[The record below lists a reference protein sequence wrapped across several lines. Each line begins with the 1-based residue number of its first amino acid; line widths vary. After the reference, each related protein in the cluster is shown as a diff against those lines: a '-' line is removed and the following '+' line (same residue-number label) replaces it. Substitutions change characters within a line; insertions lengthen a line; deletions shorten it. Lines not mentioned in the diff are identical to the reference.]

1 VGGVRGAAQARAVI
15 VDAHLDL
22 AWTALHSGR
31 DLTRPAE
38 RASGALTSLP
48 ELGAAG
54 VALVGATLFAEPAD
68 AWLEPSE
75 DGYRTSEEAEA
86 QALAMLDV
94 YRDWEARGAVRI
106 VTGRPS
112 LDDHLARFAQ
122 DAVPGLLLLIEGA
135 DPIVEVADLQAWW
148 ERGVRMI
155 GLAWGPTRYAGG
167 TGSDRGLAPIGAEL
181 LEAMADL
188 GVIHDASH
196 LSEEAFAEALP
207 LPHHALC
214 VTHATARALMTSVPG
229 RIPFNRFLSDD
240 QIRAVADRDGVIGL
254 AMLNDFLAA
263 GWTAGDPPVTLA
275 DHAAAHLRHIAGI
288 AGWERVGIGSDVDAG
303 HGRGETPLELDAV
316 ADWPRIGELAPPE
329 ARAGVLGGN
338 WLRFLRAALPSS

>member
-1 VGGVRGAAQARAVI
+1 VI

-31 DLTRPAE
+31 DLTRPAG

-68 AWLEPSE
+68 AWLEPVE
-75 DGYRTSEEAEA
+75 GGYRTPEEAEA
-86 QALAMLDV
+86 QALEMLRL

-106 VTGRPS
+106 VTGRAT
-112 LDDHLARFAQ
+112 LQDHLTRFAT

-135 DPIVEVADLQAWW
+135 DPIVEVGDLPAWW
-148 ERGVRMI
+148 ARGVRMI

-167 TGSDRGLAPIGAEL
+167 TGSTRGLAPEGAEL

-196 LSEEAFAEALP
+196 LSEEAFAQALE
-207 LPHHALC
+207 LPQHALC
-214 VTHATARALMTSVPG
+214 VTHATARALMTPARVPL
-229 RIPFNRFLSDD
+229 NRFLSDD
-240 QIRAVADRDGVIGL
+240 QIRAVGERDGVIGL
-254 AMLNDFLAA
+254 AMLNDFLRT

-275 DHAAAHLRHIAGI
+275 GEAAAHLRHIAGI
-288 AGWERVGIGSDVDAG
+288 AGWERVGIGTDVDAG
-303 HGRGETPLELDAV
+303 HGRAETPLELESV
-316 ADWPRIGELAPPE
+316 ADWHRIGELAPAE

-338 WLRFLRAALPSS
+338 WLRFLRAALPAD

>member
-1 VGGVRGAAQARAVI
+1 VI

-68 AWLEPSE
+68 AWLEPVE
-75 DGYRTSEEAEA
+75 GGYRTPQEAEA
-86 QALAMLDV
+86 QALEMLAL
-94 YRDWEARGAVRI
+94 YREWEARGAVRI
-106 VTGRPS
+106 VTGRAS
-112 LDDHLARFAQ
+112 LEAHLARFAE

-135 DPIVEVADLQAWW
+135 DPIVAVADLDAWW

-167 TGSDRGLAPIGAEL
+167 TGSTAGLSPLGAEL
-181 LEAMADL
+181 LEAMADR

-214 VTHATARALMTSVPG
+214 VTHAAARALMAGPSA
-229 RIPFNRFLSDD
+229 RIPPNRFLSDG
-240 QIRAVADRDGVIGL
+240 QIRAVAERDGVIGL
-254 AMLNDFLAA
+254 ALLNDFLQS
-263 GWTAGDPPVTLA
+263 GWTPGDPPVTLA
-275 DHAAAHLRHIAGI
+275 EHAAAHLRHIAGL
-288 AGWERVGIGSDVDAG
+288 AGWDRVGIGSDVDAG
-303 HGRGETPLELDAV
+303 HGRAETPLELDSV
-316 ADWPRIGELAPPE
+316 ADWPRIAE
-329 ARAGVLGGN
+329 AVPRDSRAGVLGGN
-338 WLRFLRAALPSS
+338 WLRFLRAALPVT

>member
-1 VGGVRGAAQARAVI
+1 VI

-38 RASGALTSLP
+38 RESGALTSLP

-68 AWLEPSE
+68 AWFGHAA
-75 DGYRTSEEAEA
+75 DGYSTPAEAEA
-86 QALAMLDV
+86 QALEMLGV
-94 YRDWEARGAVRI
+94 YRDWEARGAARI
-106 VTGRPS
+106 VTGRAT
-112 LDDHLARFAQ
+112 LEEHLTRFAG

-135 DPIVEVADLQAWW
+135 DPIVTVADLPEWW

-196 LSEEAFAEALP
+196 LSEEAFAAALAHPELALDRVQSRP
-207 LPHHALC
+207 L
-214 VTHATARALMTSVPG
+214 
-229 RIPFNRFLSDD
+229 RFP
-240 QIRAVADRDGVIGL
+240 VADPL
-254 AMLNDFLAA
+254 
-263 GWTAGDPPVTLA
+263 
-275 DHAAAHLRHIAGI
+275 LR
-288 AGWERVGIGSDVDAG
+288 
-303 HGRGETPLELDAV
+303 
-316 ADWPRIGELAPPE
+316 LAPDRRPLARPRPAPRTGPRPAPRSPTHSRIDPE
-329 ARAGVLGGN
+329 
-338 WLRFLRAALPSS
+338 PYPPEH

>member
-1 VGGVRGAAQARAVI
+1 VI

-38 RASGALTSLP
+38 RDSGALTSLP

-68 AWLEPSE
+68 AWLEPAE
-75 DGYRTSEEAEA
+75 GGYRTAEEAEA
-86 QALAMLDV
+86 QALQMLAL
-94 YRDWEARGAVRI
+94 YRDWETRGAVRI
-106 VTGRPS
+106 VTDRPT

-135 DPIVEVADLQAWW
+135 DPIVEVADLPVWW

-181 LEAMADL
+181 LEAMAGL

-214 VTHATARALMTSVPG
+214 VTHATARALMTSMTPSPPT
-229 RIPFNRFLSDD
+229 RIPVNRFLSDE
-240 QIRAVADRDGVIGL
+240 QIRAVAERDGVIGL
-254 AMLNDFLAA
+254 AMLNDFLVP
-263 GWTAGDPPVTLA
+263 GWRAGDPPVTLA
-275 DHAAAHLRHIAGI
+275 EHAAAHLRHFAGI
-288 AGWERVGIGSDVDAG
+288 AGWDRVGLGSDVDAG
-303 HGRGETPLELDAV
+303 HGRAETPLELDSV
-316 ADWPRIGELAPPE
+316 ADWPRFGDLAPAE
-329 ARAGVLGGN
+329 ARPGVLGGN
-338 WLRFLRAALPSS
+338 WLRFLRAALPASS

>member
-1 VGGVRGAAQARAVI
+1 VI

-48 ELGAAG
+48 GLGAAG

-68 AWLEPSE
+68 AWLEPV
-75 DGYRTSEEAEA
+75 DGGYRTPEEAEA
-86 QALAMLDV
+86 QALEMLAL
-94 YRDWEARGAVRI
+94 YREWEARGAVRI
-106 VTGRPS
+106 VTGRAS
-112 LDDHLARFAQ
+112 LEDHLTRFAA

-135 DPIVEVADLQAWW
+135 DPIVAVADLDAWW

-167 TGSDRGLAPIGAEL
+167 TGSTAGLSPLGAEL
-181 LEAMADL
+181 LEAMADR

-196 LSEEAFAEALP
+196 LSEEAFDEALP

-214 VTHATARALMTSVPG
+214 VTHATARALMTGAPG
-229 RIPFNRFLSDD
+229 RIPHNRFLADG
-240 QIRAVADRDGVIGL
+240 QIRAVAERDGVIGL
-254 AMLNDFLAA
+254 ALLNDFLAP
-263 GWTAGDPPVTLA
+263 GWRAGDPPVTLA
-275 DHAAAHLRHIAGI
+275 GQAGAHLRHIAGI

-303 HGRGETPLELDAV
+303 HGRAETPAELDSV
-316 ADWPRIGELAPPE
+316 ADWPRLAEVVPE
-329 ARAGVLGGN
+329 ESRAAVLGGN
-338 WLRFLRAALPSS
+338 WLRFLRAALPPA

>member
-1 VGGVRGAAQARAVI
+1 VI

-22 AWTALHSGR
+22 AWTAVHSGR

-68 AWLEPSE
+68 AWLEPVE
-75 DGYRTSEEAEA
+75 GGYRTPEEAEA
-86 QALAMLDV
+86 QALEMLRL

-106 VTGRPS
+106 VTGRAS
-112 LDDHLARFAQ
+112 LQDHLTRFAA

-135 DPIVEVADLQAWW
+135 DPIVEVGDLPAWW

-167 TGSDRGLAPIGAEL
+167 TGSTRGLAPEGAEL

-196 LSEEAFAEALP
+196 LSEEAFAQALE
-207 LPHHALC
+207 LPQHALC
-214 VTHATARALMTSVPG
+214 VTHATARALMTPARVPL
-229 RIPFNRFLSDD
+229 NRFLSDD
-240 QIRAVADRDGVIGL
+240 QIRAVGERDGVIGL
-254 AMLNDFLAA
+254 AMLNDFLRA

-275 DHAAAHLRHIAGI
+275 GEAAAHLRHIAGL
-288 AGWERVGIGSDVDAG
+288 AGWERVGIGTDVDAG
-303 HGRGETPLELDAV
+303 HGRAETPLELDSV
-316 ADWPRIGELAPPE
+316 ADWHRIGDLAPAE

-338 WLRFLRAALPSS
+338 WLRFLRAALPAD